1 MGHLQNLKKS
11 AENDKKK
18 KGEDNLHKR
27 ENIFK
32 SYI

>member
-18 KGEDNLHKR
+18 SEDNLHKR